1 MSASAGYSR
10 DENCQP
16 LEVAGRRRRG
26 GPTVIRWGVVGP
38 GIIAT
43 GFAEAMQWVDGGS
56 ITAVASRS
64 AKRAEAFADRFDIPR
79 RYGDYEALAADPDVD
94 AAYVATP
101 HSRHEV
107 DTLALLQA
115 GKHVLC
121 EKPFA
126 LNAEQAARMAAEARS
141 RGLFL
146 MEAIWSR
153 FLPAYRSLVD
163 VIGAGRIGEP
173 LLVEGDF
180 GFRRPV
186 DPTHRHFAAE
196 LGGGALLDLGIYP
209 LQLCTLVLGPV
220 ERVVADGVVGE
231 TGVDEVVT
239 ALSHHPAGRLGV
251 VKAAIRVNMTCT
263 ARISGTDGVIDLP
276 ALMHC
281 PDSLTVSSPSG
292 VERIDASYEGNGL
305 RFEIDEVHRCLEAG
319 RTESAVVSLEES
331 IALAT
336 TLDAIRAELGVV
348 YPGEE
353 AGPTPQ
359 RSR

>member
-1 MSASAGYSR
+1 M
-10 DENCQP
+10 
-16 LEVAGRRRRG
+16 
-26 GPTVIRWGVVGP
+26 IRWGVIGP
-38 GIIAT
+38 GAIAT
-43 GFAEAMQWVDGGS
+43 GFAEAMQWADGGS

-64 AKRAEAFADRFDIPR
+64 AERAAAFADRFDIPTH
-79 RYGDYEALAADPDVD
+79 YGDYDALAGDPDVD
-94 AAYVATP
+94 VVYVATP

-107 DTLALLQA
+107 DTVNLLRA

-126 LNAEQAARMAAEARS
+126 LNARQAARMAEEARS
-141 RGLFL
+141 RELFL

-173 LLVEGDF
+173 LLVEADF

-186 DPTHRHFAAE
+186 DPHHRHFARE

-209 LQLCTLVLGPV
+209 IQLCTLVLGPI

-239 ALSHHPAGRLGV
+239 ALLHHPGGRLGV

-263 ARISGTDGVIDLP
+263 ARIAGTEGVIDLP
-276 ALMHC
+276 AMMHC
-281 PDSLTVSSPSG
+281 PSSLTVSSAAG
-292 VERIDASYEGNGL
+292 VDRIDASYEGNGL
-305 RFEIDEVHRCLEAG
+305 RFEIDEVHRCLAEG
-319 RTESAVVSLEES
+319 RTESEVMSLDES

-336 TLDAIRAELGVV
+336 TLDAIRADLGVV
-348 YPGEE
+348 YPGE
-353 AGPTPQ
+353 
-359 RSR
+359 